1 MGSPPAG
8 WLFYLCGQ
16 AILRSAAAAF
26 VPFLWLCEGG
36 LRVGN
41 RIGVKILGSFV
52 VAGCLGFFAMG
63 TWGDWAHGLGQRGTA
78 VVNER
83 RRETFAGR
91 VNAGDHD
98 VRHAQHAHG
107 EGARDAGALA
117 TIGVLGQTWLIAGS
131 DSRKGERARA
141 DALMLIRIHAHL
153 PRVLV
158 ISVPRDMR
166 VHIPG
171 FGWTKINHALA
182 YGDTALL
189 RATVASALDVR
200 IDHVVRLDFRGF
212 VQLID
217 AVGGVTVLVDEP
229 LRYDDATDGTH
240 IALNRGWQHLN
251 GSQALDFVRF
261 RHDALADTGRMKRQQ
276 RLLAAL
282 TATHIP
288 LSRWQ
293 QVIGAALKIP
303 DDVVTDVGV
312 WEALTTVSRFSVAK
326 HVIVT
331 SHTLEGTNLVDPV
344 DGLWYFYLDPRERG
358 SLRRQFELFDR
369 GH

>member
-1 MGSPPAG
+1 MGMLGDFAHG
-8 WLFYLCGQ
+8 FDK
-16 AILRSAAAAF
+16 LRNAVVDQRRLATLTGTIETSDGSRVLGTSLAAANRHARR
-26 VPFLWLCEGG
+26 PALSREDIT
-36 LRVGN
+36 GN
-41 RIGVKILGSFV
+41 
-52 VAGCLGFFAMG
+52 
-63 TWGDWAHGLGQRGTA
+63 
-78 VVNER
+78 
-83 RRETFAGR
+83 AGR
-91 VNAGDHD
+91 HEADPGQTPVAS
-98 VRHAQHAHG
+98 
-107 EGARDAGALA
+107 
-117 TIGVLGQTWLIAGS
+117 GQTWLLAGS
-131 DSRKGERARA
+131 DSRKGEPARA
-141 DALMLIRIHAHL
+141 DALILIRIHGRL
-153 PRVLV
+153 PRVML

-240 IALNRGWQHLN
+240 IALNRGWQHLS

-276 RLLAAL
+276 RLLTAL
-282 TATHIP
+282 AATHIP

-293 QVIGAALKIP
+293 QVIGVAMRIP
-303 DDVVTDVGV
+303 TDVMTDVGV
-312 WEALTTVSRFSVAK
+312 WEALATVGRFSVSR

-331 SHTLEGTNLVDPV
+331 SHTLEGKNLVDPV

-358 SLRRQFELFDR
+358 SLRRQLELFDR